1 MLLARFDIGSSLQT
15 ALTGLL
21 AFLPKL
27 IGFLVILIVGYVI
40 ARIVKAIIVKVLD
53 RFHLDRRLHE
63 SPAGN
68 YVEKFSPGAS
78 PSRLVGGVSFWLIFI
93 FALTAAIGALQIP
106 AVTAFM
112 NQVLIYLPNVIVA
125 VLIFVIAAAIA
136 GAVAG
141 LVERTMGDT
150 PTGDLVKTAVPALVL
165 SVAFFMILTQLRI
178 APSIVQILF
187 TAIVGALALGLA
199 LAFGLGG
206 RNVAARILEEAYQRG
221 QDQRDQARRD
231 VETGKQRGRRDV
243 EQARTEVEGTRPP
256 GGNLPSEDPTRV
268 GPTPDVGPSPGVG
281 GRPGVGGE
289 PGVGGGPS
297 IGEEPGGS
305 GQPGAGGGST
315 PARERGIGPERFE
328 PGR

>member
-27 IGFLVILIVGYVI
+27 IGFLVILIVGYVV

-68 YVEKFSPGAS
+68 YVERFSPGAS
-78 PSRLVGGVSFWLIFI
+78 PSRLVGGVSFWIIFI
-93 FALTAAIGALQIP
+93 FALTAAIGALRIP

-112 NQVLIYLPNVIVA
+112 NQVLAYLPNVIVA
-125 VLIFVIAAAIA
+125 VLIFVIAAAVA
-136 GAVAG
+136 GAAAG
-141 LVERTMGDT
+141 LAHRTMGDT

-165 SVAFFMILTQLRI
+165 SVAFFMILTQLKI
-178 APSIVQILF
+178 APSIVEILF

-206 RNVAARILEEAYQRG
+206 RGVAARILEEAYQRG
-221 QDQRDQARRD
+221 QEQRSQVRAD
-231 VETGKQRGRRDV
+231 VETGKERGRRDV
-243 EQARTEVEGTRPP
+243 EEARTRVEGGRT
-256 GGNLPSEDPTRV
+256 GGGLSPEDPTRV
-268 GPTPDVGPSPGVG
+268 GGQPDVG
-281 GRPGVGGE
+281 
-289 PGVGGGPS
+289 
-297 IGEEPGGS
+297 
-305 GQPGAGGGST
+305 GQPGAGGEAGSVRRD
-315 PARERGIGPERFE
+315 PGPQV
-328 PGR
+328 